1 MSTRNVII
9 LGLAGVVIFY
19 LLYKQKDFDTS
30 SYLQKIEDLEQKV
43 DSLHSTNKV
52 LSCELATLE
61 TKLDKYDKEVDSLEN
76 RIVIIKKVTDEKLR
90 NVNNL
95 SVSELQRFFTE
106 RYNGSNPEGTDSQTS
121 GEGSNKK

>member
-1 MSTRNVII
+1 MNTRNVII

>member
-1 MSTRNVII
+1 MNTRNVII

-43 DSLHSTNKV
+43 DSLHSTNKE